1 MQICL
6 ILEKK
11 TLRYLLKEREENPFV
26 RYRWIQIP
34 NPTDSTR
41 SRPICNQIKLT
52 SSSPLPQVPTPD
64 LISPIF
70 TFTSHLSLSLSLSL
84 SDLQKSNAYTNPN
97 LKTLEKPI
105 PRNQKE

>member
-26 RYRWIQIP
+26 RHRWIQIP

-64 LISPIF
+64 LISPNFHFHF
-70 TFTSHLSLSLSLSL
+70 TPLSLSL
-84 SDLQKSNAYTNPN
+84 SDLQKSNANTNPN